1 MPRAHHPGSTGPD
14 PYPAEP
20 AEGPGLSKPEAPR
33 RPAKGAIAAALVAL
47 ATGAWLIHDGS
58 QTNNPPAPNSADAL
72 TSAAPPNP
80 PKPPPRP
87 PVPDSLPHPLRIPS
101 PDVSA
106 PPPPPG

>member
-33 RPAKGAIAAALVAL
+33 RPSKGAIAAALVAL

-58 QTNNPPAPNSADAL
+58 QTNNPPAPNSTDAL
-72 TSAAPPNP
+72 TSAAPSKPSKSPSVP
-80 PKPPPRP
+80 PLPY
-87 PVPDSLPHPLRIPS
+87 SLPDRIRIP
-101 PDVSA
+101 A
-106 PPPPPG
+106 I